1 MITPNDTPE
10 LPLPN
15 ENEQKA
21 SDAAAQSPTS
31 QEDLE
36 KLAKLKRLA
45 DEADA
50 NATGRQLGLGLPDE
64 IGDLDNAEDE
74 DPFAPEL
81 AGDRENPKE
90 SYDLY
95 YAIRRLLM
103 RGLPIGSANKKLRQE
118 IYDEKNLYLRGG
130 VPRPLDGTPVG
141 ADSRKG
147 LLLRHRKTFA
157 ATQAWADR
165 EGSSWDIFWEFYT
178 LNKAEGFR

>member
-1 MITPNDTPE
+1 MLTPNDTPE
-10 LPLPN
+10 LPEPD
-15 ENEQKA
+15 ENDPKA
-21 SDAAAQSPTS
+21 SAAAAQSPTS
-31 QEDLE
+31 QEELE

-64 IGDLDNAEDE
+64 ISGLGSLEDE
-74 DPFAPEL
+74 DPFAPGL
-81 AGDRENPKE
+81 AGNQENPPE

-103 RGLPIGSANKKLRQE
+103 NGLPTGANNQKLRQE

-130 VPRPLDGTPVG
+130 IARPVDGAPVG
-141 ADSRKG
+141 ADSRQAILIRK
-147 LLLRHRKTFA
+147 RKTFA
-157 ATQAWADR
+157 ATQAWAER

-178 LNKAEGFR
+178 LNKTEGFR

>member
-1 MITPNDTPE
+1 MLTPNDTPE
-10 LPLPN
+10 LPAAD
-15 ENEQKA
+15 ENDPQ
-21 SDAAAQSPTS
+21 SSRAAAQSTSS
-31 QEDLE
+31 QEELD

-50 NATGRQLGLGLPDE
+50 NATGRQLGLGLPDD
-64 IGDLDNAEDE
+64 ISSPGSGEDE

-81 AGDRENPKE
+81 AGDRENPTE

-103 RGLPIGSANKKLRQE
+103 RGLPTGIDNQKLRQE

-130 VPRPLDGTPVG
+130 IPRPVDGTPVG
-141 ADSRKG
+141 ADSRQAI
-147 LLLRHRKTFA
+147 LIRKRKAFA
-157 ATQAWADR
+157 ATQTWSDR